1 MPTLNVTLPDGTEQS
16 HDLAEDVITV
26 GRLPDNTLQIDDAS
40 VSSNHGTLTLVDGEY
55 VLRDTG
61 STNGTRLNGQ
71 ELTPDTDHRLRGGEK
86 IIFGKI
92 AAIYVSDVSNESRPL
107 PAEEDHTLVPAA
119 ASVRPADFENASP
132 FQTKHKKKDPV
143 ATALIAFSIF
153 AMLVFAAA
161 VASVF
166 ALKSP
171 L

>member
-1 MPTLNVTLPDGTEQS
+1 MPTLLITLPDGTEQK
-16 HDLAEDVITV
+16 HDLAEDIITV
-26 GRLPDNTLQIDDAS
+26 GRVPDNLLQIDDAS
-40 VSSNHGTLTLVDGEY
+40 VSSHHCTLTLVDGEY

-71 ELTPDTDHRLRGGEK
+71 ELTPDTDHRLRGGER

-92 AAIYVSDVSNESRPL
+92 AASYVTDAGGESRPL

-143 ATALIAFSIF
+143 ATAIIAFTVI
-153 AMLVFAAA
+153 AIIAFAAA

-166 ALKSP
+166 TLKSP

>member
-1 MPTLNVTLPDGTEQS
+1 MPTLKLTLPDGTEQT

-26 GRLPDNTLQIDDAS
+26 GRSPDNKLQIDDAS
-40 VSSNHGTLTLVDGEY
+40 VSSNHGTLTLAGGEY

-92 AAIYVSDVSNESRPL
+92 AAIYVSDVSGESRPL

-119 ASVRPADFENASP
+119 ASVRPADFSNASP

-143 ATALIAFSIF
+143 ATALVWFSIA
-153 AMLVFAAA
+153 AMLAFVAA
-161 VASVF
+161 VVGIF
-166 ALKSP
+166 MLKSP